1 VELANKIGNIM
12 NIKNNKGFNLVE
24 LMIVLVIMSS
34 LMVVAAPM
42 YSAWLT
48 NMRVKNIAEGINL
61 GITQARAEAIR
72 RNQHIFFV
80 LNNDTSWEIKNVDDE
95 VINRKASSES
105 STGVAL
111 TIAPNGSDIITFN
124 GYGSLTPNTDASE
137 SVSSIVVNSAITMSG
152 VNPIT
157 VKIGN
162 GGGTLVCTSDCADQ
176 TTN

>member
-1 VELANKIGNIM
+1 M

-34 LMVVAAPM
+34 LMIVAAPM

-48 NMRVKNIAEGINL
+48 NMRIKNIAEGINL

-80 LNNDTSWEIKNVDDE
+80 LNDDTSWEIKNVDDE
-95 VINRKASSES
+95 VINRKEGSES

-111 TIAPNGSDIITFN
+111 TITPTTSDILTFN
-124 GYGSLTPNTDASE
+124 GYGSVTPNTDASE
-137 SVSSIVVNSAITMSG
+137 SISSVVVSSAITTNG

-157 VKIGN
+157 VQISN